1 MIIKTKALVVKE
13 YIVGESDKYVTLFT
27 KEYGKIQALAPK
39 AKKADKGFASATQ
52 LFVYGDF
59 ILTSFKDTY
68 RMVNAEIIEMFHGIR
83 NDLDRLS
90 YASYMMEF
98 VQYVT
103 EPMLP
108 QPELLRLVLV
118 SLQALAREG
127 ANYKL
132 IRRIFELR
140 ALGELGFR
148 PQLISCTEC
157 GEVLKDAEEERY
169 YFSAEAGGLICK
181 SCKDYYKDA
190 ITISYSTRFT
200 MQYILGSP
208 MKQLYHFTVTHLIQK
223 QLDAVC
229 EVYVPYYVDRSFKTL
244 EFIERLNILC

>member
-68 RMVNAEIIEMFHGIR
+68 RMVSAEIIEMFHGIR
-83 NDLDRLS
+83 NDLERLS

-98 VQYVT
+98 LQYVT

-108 QPELLRLVLV
+108 QVELLRLALV
-118 SLQALAREG
+118 TLQALAREN
-127 ANYKL
+127 ANCKL
-132 IRRIFELR
+132 IRRIYEIR
-140 ALGELGFR
+140 ALGELGFGV
-148 PQLISCTEC
+148 QLLACVEC
-157 GEVLKDAEEERY
+157 GEILEEEENEK
-169 YFSAEAGGLICK
+169 YFFSTQAGGLVCKNCK
-181 SCKDYYKDA
+181 SYYKDH
-190 ITISYSTRFT
+190 IMINYSTRYT
-200 MQYILGSP
+200 MQYILSAP
-208 MKQLYHFTVTHLIQK
+208 MKQLYHFTVTKHIQDQLSEICK
-223 QLDAVC
+223 Q
-229 EVYVPYYVDRSFKTL
+229 YVPYYVDKEFKTL
-244 EFIERLNILC
+244 EFIKTLF

>member
-1 MIIKTKALVVKE
+1 MIIKAKAIVVKE

-98 VQYVT
+98 IQYVT

-118 SLQALAREG
+118 SLQALTREE
-127 ANYKL
+127 ANYRL

-140 ALGELGFR
+140 AIGELGFR
-148 PQLISCTEC
+148 PQLIACTEC
-157 GEVLKDAEEERY
+157 GELLKKAEEENY
-169 YFSAEAGGLICK
+169 YFSPESGGLVCGSCK
-181 SCKDYYKDA
+181 SYYKDF
-190 ITISYSTRFT
+190 ITISYGTQFT

-208 MKQLYHFTVTHLIQK
+208 MKQIYHFTVTQLIQK
-223 QLDAVC
+223 QLDTVC
-229 EVYVPYYVDRSFKTL
+229 EAYVPHYVDRSFKTL
-244 EFIERLNILC
+244 EFIERLEML

>member
-1 MIIKTKALVVKE
+1 MIIKVKALVVKE

-39 AKKADKGFASATQ
+39 AKKADRGFASATQ

-83 NDLDRLS
+83 SDLDKLS

-98 VQYVT
+98 IQYVT
-103 EPMLP
+103 EPMLA
-108 QPELLRLVLV
+108 QPELLRLTLV
-118 SLQALAREG
+118 SLQALSRQG
-127 ANYKL
+127 AVYRL
-132 IRRIFELR
+132 IRRVFELR
-140 ALGELGFR
+140 ALGELGLR
-148 PQLISCTEC
+148 PQLVACTEC
-157 GEVLKDAEEERY
+157 GEILKEAEEEQY
-169 YFSAEAGGLICK
+169 YFSAEAGGLVCTSCK
-181 SCKDYYKDA
+181 SYYKDL
-190 ITISYSTRFT
+190 IPISYSTRFT
-200 MQYILGSP
+200 IQYIVTTP

-229 EVYVPYYVDRSFKTL
+229 EVYVPYYVEGSFKTL
-244 EFIERLNILC
+244 EFIERLEDL